1 MLARRLTPLRVA
13 ALILGA
19 LALVPAARA
28 GAPPPL
34 SNPTYGFPLP
44 GDYAAAANAASA
56 GLALSHAWLG
66 GAAGLEP
73 GGAAGPGGGGALPDR
88 WLGESAYETPA
99 ASVRSGVE
107 ISPLFQRVNR
117 QDLAAK
123 NRDVDQTF
131 GYPDAAGGAL
141 SLPGKHWD
149 SRMSGR

>member
-1 MLARRLTPLRVA
+1 MLARRLPPLRVA

-44 GDYAAAANAASA
+44 RAYAAAANTAPAGLPPSPPRPGEYAAAAHAAAA
-56 GLALSHAWLG
+56 GLALS
-66 GAAGLEP
+66 
-73 GGAAGPGGGGALPDR
+73 DR
-88 WLGESAYETPA
+88 WLGESAYENPA

-117 QDLAAK
+117 QDPAAEK
-123 NRDVDQTF
+123 REVDQTF
-131 GYPDAAGGAL
+131 GYPDRAGG
-141 SLPGKHWD
+141 
-149 SRMSGR
+149 